1 MKNKG
6 YTVVELVI
14 VLAVFSLFYFIGVG
28 VIAKDINVNYEDTM
42 YEQKIAAIEEQASIY
57 AKFNDELFKDSD
69 TIYLT
74 VKELAD
80 AAAIISNKDGEV
92 LDPRDGK
99 SNLNEVKVKITNIDS
114 KVTAKVLS

>member
-57 AKFNDELFKDSD
+57 AKSKDELFKDSD

-92 LDPRDGK
+92 LDPRVGK
-99 SNLNEVKVKITNIDS
+99 SNLDRKSTRLNSSHRT
-114 KVTAKVLS
+114 

>member
-57 AKFNDELFKDSD
+57 AKSKDELFKDSD

-92 LDPRDGK
+92 TDPRDGK
-99 SNLNEVKVKITNIDS
+99 SNLNEIKVKITNIDS

>member
-14 VLAVFSLFYFIGVG
+14 VLAVFSLYYFIGVG
-28 VIAKDINVNYEDTM
+28 EIAKDINVNYEDTM

-57 AKFNDELFKDSD
+57 AKSKDELFKDSD

-99 SNLNEVKVKITNIDS
+99 SNLNEIKVKITNIDS